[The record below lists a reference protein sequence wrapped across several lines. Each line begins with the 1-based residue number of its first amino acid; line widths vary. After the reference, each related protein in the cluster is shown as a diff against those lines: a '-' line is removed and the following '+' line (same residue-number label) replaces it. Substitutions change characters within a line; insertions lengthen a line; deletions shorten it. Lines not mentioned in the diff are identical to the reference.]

1 MVKNITL
8 KSLVLPHNFS
18 FFYFIYLFNFSA
30 GKPAIGGPWSL
41 IDLDGKLVTNKSFEG
56 KWTLL
61 YFGFARCP
69 DICPSEMVKVG
80 KVMDTLKEEHPDIA
94 KNVVPIFVS
103 VDPERDSL
111 KALREYAKDFHPSYI
126 FLTGSPEQVCIQIK
140 VLFFSMHNII
150 FCIGQY

>member
-1 MVKNITL
+1 
-8 KSLVLPHNFS
+8 
-18 FFYFIYLFNFSA
+18 
-30 GKPAIGGPWSL
+30 
-41 IDLDGKLVTNKSFEG
+41 
-56 KWTLL
+56 
-61 YFGFARCP
+61 
-69 DICPSEMVKVG
+69 
-80 KVMDTLKEEHPDIA
+80 MDTLKEEHPDIA